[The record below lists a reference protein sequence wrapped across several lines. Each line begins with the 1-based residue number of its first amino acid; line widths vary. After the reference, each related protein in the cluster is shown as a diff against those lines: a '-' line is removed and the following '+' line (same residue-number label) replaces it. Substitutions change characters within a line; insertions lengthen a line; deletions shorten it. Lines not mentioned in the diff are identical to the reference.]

1 MNFLKMYLIAFLVFL
16 IVDAIW
22 LSFVANQ
29 FYKKHIGFLMKTT
42 PNYLAAL
49 LFYLVFIVGL
59 VFFVVQPAVNTG
71 DVGRLILGA
80 ALFGFITYATYDLT
94 NLATI
99 RDWPL
104 IVTVVDLAWGTVL
117 STTISVASYYL
128 YLWIF

>member
-1 MNFLKMYLIAFLVFL
+1 MNFLKIYLIAFVVFL

-22 LSFVANQ
+22 LTFVANQ
-29 FYKKHIGFLMKTT
+29 FYKKHIGFLMKAT
-42 PNYLAAL
+42 PNYIAAAV
-49 LFYLVFIVGL
+49 FYLIFIVGL
-59 VFFVVQPAVNTG
+59 VFFVIQPAVNSG
-71 DVGRLILGA
+71 DVGRLVLSA

-99 RDWPL
+99 KDWPL

-117 STTISVASYYL
+117 STTISVATYYL